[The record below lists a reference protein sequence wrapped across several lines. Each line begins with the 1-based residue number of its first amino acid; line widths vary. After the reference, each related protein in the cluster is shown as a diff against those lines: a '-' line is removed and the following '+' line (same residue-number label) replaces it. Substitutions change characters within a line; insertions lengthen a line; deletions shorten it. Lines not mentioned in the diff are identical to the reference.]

1 MKTKIVTS
9 DVIIVCTQ
17 VFLTNIALSS
27 RFFLTRHQEDL
38 HPKFKKKFD
47 LESANFII
55 KTTRYLIPDSIV
67 K

>member
-1 MKTKIVTS
+1 MNTKIVTS
-9 DVIIVCTQ
+9 DVISLYTSIPHEYSLELWI
-17 VFLTNIALSS
+17 FLTKY
-27 RFFLTRHQEDL
+27 QEDL

-55 KTTRYLIPDSIV
+55 KTTRYLIPNSIV